1 MNSSTMARSKKHTTW
16 HPTKYEKILLAIT
29 VAVALICIAIMA
41 SPVIASLSTERL
53 PADVPLL
60 RTFPL
65 QP

>member
-1 MNSSTMARSKKHTTW
+1 
-16 HPTKYEKILLAIT
+16 LAIT